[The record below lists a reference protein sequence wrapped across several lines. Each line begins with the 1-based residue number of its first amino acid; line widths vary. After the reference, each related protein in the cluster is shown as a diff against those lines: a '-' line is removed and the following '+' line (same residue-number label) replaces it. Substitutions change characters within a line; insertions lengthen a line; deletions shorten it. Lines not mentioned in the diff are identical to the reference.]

1 MLRQKKAKDNQIM
14 IPFVDLNA
22 QYLSIRDEIDAA
34 IRNCINK
41 GTFINGKIVSE
52 FENKFATYIGTKYCV
67 GCGNG
72 TDALEIILLSL
83 GIGPGDEVIV
93 PALSW
98 IATAECV
105 NNVGA
110 EPVFVDINPL
120 DYNIDYNKIEE
131 NISSKTRAI
140 IPVHLYGGPAEMK
153 EIMRIAEKHS
163 LYVVEDCAQAHGA
176 EYYGQKAGSFGVAS
190 AFSFFPSKNLGA
202 FGDAGAIV
210 TNDLDLAEKARMISN
225 HGQLKVKHSH
235 FLVGRNSRLDTLQA
249 SILEVKLKYLD
260 DWNKNRR
267 LAASYYRSGLRDFK
281 EIVLPADIP
290 DNKHVFH
297 LFVIQC
303 NRRNELID
311 LLEKN
316 NVSFGVHYPKA
327 MPFLKAYS
335 YKNLSE
341 KDFPVVSQLTNKIIS
356 LPVYPEIS
364 EKQIN
369 LICEIIHE
377 LN

>member
-1 MLRQKKAKDNQIM
+1 MLQQKKAKDNQNM

-22 QYLSIRDEIDAA
+22 QYQNIREDIDEA
-34 IRNCINK
+34 IRNCINR
-41 GTFINGKIVSE
+41 GTFINGKIVTE
-52 FENKFATYIGTKYCV
+52 FENKFASYIGTKYCV

-72 TDALEIILLSL
+72 TDALEIILHSL

-120 DYNIDYNKIEE
+120 DYNIDYNRIEE
-131 NISSKTRAI
+131 KISSYTKAI
-140 IPVHLYGGPAEMK
+140 IPVHLYGGPSEMT

-202 FGDAGAIV
+202 FGDAGAII
-210 TNDLDLAEKARMISN
+210 TNDLNLAERARMISN

-249 SILEVKLKYLD
+249 SILDVKLRHLD
-260 DWNKNRR
+260 EWNESRR
-267 LAASYYRSGLRDFK
+267 QAASYYRSGLNDIK

-290 DNKHVFH
+290 YNKHVFH

-303 NRRNELID
+303 NRRNELIE
-311 LLEKN
+311 LFEKN
-316 NVSFGVHYPKA
+316 NISFGIHYPKA
-327 MPFLKAYS
+327 MPFFEAYS

-341 KDFPVVSQLTNKIIS
+341 KEFPVVSQLTDKIIS
-356 LPVYPEIS
+356 LPIYPEIS
-364 EKQIN
+364 EKQIDMVCKV
-369 LICEIIHE
+369 LHE
-377 LN
+377 LD

>member
-1 MLRQKKAKDNQIM
+1 M

-22 QYLSIRDEIDAA
+22 QYQNIREDIDEA
-34 IRNCINK
+34 IRNCINR
-41 GTFINGKIVSE
+41 GTFINGKIVTE
-52 FENKFATYIGTKYCV
+52 FENKFASYIGTKYCV

-72 TDALEIILLSL
+72 TDALEIILHSL

-120 DYNIDYNKIEE
+120 DYNIDYNRIEE
-131 NISSKTRAI
+131 KISSYTKAI
-140 IPVHLYGGPAEMK
+140 IPVHLYGGPSEMT

-202 FGDAGAIV
+202 FGDAGAII
-210 TNDLDLAEKARMISN
+210 TNDLNLAERARMISN

-249 SILEVKLKYLD
+249 SILDVKLRHLD
-260 DWNKNRR
+260 EWNESRR
-267 LAASYYRSGLRDFK
+267 QAASYYRSGLNDIK

-290 DNKHVFH
+290 YNKHVFH

-303 NRRNELID
+303 NRRNELIE
-311 LLEKN
+311 LFEKN
-316 NVSFGVHYPKA
+316 NISFGIHYPKA
-327 MPFLKAYS
+327 MPFFEAYS

-341 KDFPVVSQLTNKIIS
+341 KEFPVVSQLTDKIIS
-356 LPVYPEIS
+356 LPIYPEIS
-364 EKQIN
+364 EKQIDMVCKV
-369 LICEIIHE
+369 LHE
-377 LN
+377 LD